1 MIDMIKTVEPKS
13 DQINA
18 DDLIGRSLTI
28 TVTKIS
34 GNDVAEQPV
43 NVHFDGD
50 NGKPFRPC
58 KSMRRVMIAAWGADA
73 SKYAGQAMTLY
84 CDPEV
89 QFGGMKVGGIRI
101 SHMSG
106 LERDLVVALTATRA
120 KRKPY
125 TVKPL
130 ATAAKP
136 AATAEEKK
144 AAAKKKADEIIAA
157 INAAETH
164 EAVDAIF
171 AKEKAVIGKLKD
183 AYSEL
188 HDEIQK
194 TAASK
199 IASVGNKQ
207 YSEEELPI

>member
-1 MIDMIKTVEPKS
+1 MIDMAKTVQPKS

-18 DDLIGRSLTI
+18 DDLIGGERTI
-28 TVTKIS
+28 TVTKMT
-34 GNDVAEQPV
+34 GNDNADQPV

-73 SKYAGQAMTLY
+73 SKYAGKSMTIY

-101 SHMSG
+101 SHMSDI
-106 LERDLVVALTATRA
+106 ERDLVIALTATRA

-125 TVKPL
+125 TVKTL
-130 ATAAKP
+130 ASAAKP
-136 AATAEEKK
+136 VATADDKK

-157 INAAETH
+157 IAKAESH

-171 AKEKAVIGKLKD
+171 VKEKAVIAKLND
-183 AYSEL
+183 AYSDL
-188 HDEIQK
+188 HAAIQ
-194 TAASK
+194 TAAANK
-199 IASVGNKQ
+199 ITTFAKATFT
-207 YSEEELPI
+207 EEELPI